1 MSGRCVLTDVQLTAH
16 TASSEAVPRPS
27 RAAPPPPRQAWPAP
41 RPRHG
46 PARTL
51 AGPCA
56 RGAGERSS
64 GQASFPRRNCFVT
77 HTCGRV
83 AFSRRA
89 VFSVSARGQFSYCIR
104 PRSPLLIRCT
114 RRTSTP
120 APRVRHTYP
129 SAASLASTACPN
141 ARAHSP
147 DRDVGGARGVYLS
160 RPGLLGGRGAAS
172 LGAQLLRASAD
183 EPLGSGGTRAFIS
196 RELPAACQ
204 DAPRVTLSS
213 SLHALVGAGTRSRF
227 DFSLCD
233 ISFYFM
239 FSIFLFCLCGF
250 LLFLPWPP
258 VPGHRPDP
266 PPPGHEGSRLGPV
279 LLGAETHVHQG
290 DPGTS
295 GPNGVLLGGRALP

>member
-1 MSGRCVLTDVQLTAH
+1 MTDVQLTAH
-16 TASSEAVPRPS
+16 TASSEAVPGLRGQPRPHPG
-27 RAAPPPPRQAWPAP
+27 RPGPRPAP
-41 RPRHG
+41 ATGQLGLLQGRVRVEQ
-46 PARTL
+46 ANAL
-51 AGPCA
+51 
-56 RGAGERSS
+56 S
-64 GQASFPRRNCFVT
+64 GRASFPRRNCFVT
-77 HTCGRV
+77 HACGRV

-114 RRTSTP
+114 RRTLTP

-129 SAASLASTACPN
+129 SAASLTSTACPN

-183 EPLGSGGTRAFIS
+183 EPLGSGGTRVFIS

-213 SLHALVGAGTRSRF
+213 SLHVLVGAGTRSRF
-227 DFSLCD
+227 DFSLRD

-258 VPGHRPDP
+258 VPGHRPDSP
-266 PPPGHEGSRLGPV
+266 PPHRP
-279 LLGAETHVHQG
+279 
-290 DPGTS
+290 
-295 GPNGVLLGGRALP
+295 